1 MSRASQHRILL
12 IGDDRGQVR
21 AAVNDALQGA
31 YVRSATNTFD
41 GIAELVD
48 ERYSAVLAAAEP
60 ISRRPLA
67 AVRALR
73 ELVGSG
79 KLILFGDTG
88 TEPLSRRMVQF
99 GCDDYLVT
107 PIQPSHIEQV
117 ILGSSGDGPI
127 RLHADDSRQAGE
139 APKLPQVRP
148 EASVSEIII
157 DALHDHPG
165 EAVELVISQLNK
177 RLTGIVRF
185 SFVPATSPAPK
196 AEGAGQDVYAFQG
209 PSGAPAGWLALN
221 APADHETAGKS
232 LLAEVGPLL
241 NKAIAIQNR
250 HNRLGKL
257 AFTDDLTGIF
267 NCRYF
272 KHFLSRKLVEAR
284 KNRFPVTLFLFDIDN
299 FKSYNDRFGHGVG
312 DEILKQASSLMRRCV
327 RDHDLVA
334 RIGGDEFAVVFWEK
348 DSPRQPRELG
358 AGTPGRP
365 PSEPEQILARFR
377 RLLESTSYSKL
388 GTSGQGTLTISGG
401 LAVFPY
407 DAQDVDSLIKA
418 ADQALMFGAKRSG
431 RNSIQLVS
439 GENQSK
445 TI

>member
-1 MSRASQHRILL
+1 
-12 IGDDRGQVR
+12 
-21 AAVNDALQGA
+21 
-31 YVRSATNTFD
+31 
-41 GIAELVD
+41 
-48 ERYSAVLAAAEP
+48 
-60 ISRRPLA
+60 
-67 AVRALR
+67 
-73 ELVGSG
+73 
-79 KLILFGDTG
+79 
-88 TEPLSRRMVQF
+88 VQF

-117 ILGSSGDGPI
+117 ILGVSGDAPL
-127 RLHADDSRQAGE
+127 RLHAEGDESRAAGE
-139 APKLPQVRP
+139 VPKAPTARP
-148 EASVSEIII
+148 EASMSEIII

-165 EAVELVISQLNK
+165 EAVELAITQLNT

-185 SFVPATSPAPK
+185 SFVPATSALPK
-196 AEGAGQDVYAFQG
+196 SEDPGQDVYAFT
-209 PSGAPAGWLALN
+209 GAGGVPAGWLTLN
-221 APADHETAGKS
+221 APTGHEAAGKA

-241 NKAIAIQNR
+241 NKALAIQNR

-272 KHFLSRKLVEAR
+272 KHFLTRKLLEAR

-348 DSPRQPRELG
+348 ESPRQPRELG
-358 AGTPGRP
+358 AGIPGRP

-388 GTSGQGTLTISGG
+388 GSSGQGTLTISGG

-407 DAQDVDSLIKA
+407 DAQDVDSLIQA
-418 ADQALMFGAKRSG
+418 ADQALMFGAKRAG
-431 RNSIQLVS
+431 RNSIQIVS
-439 GENQSK
+439 GEHQSK
-445 TI
+445 GE